1 MPASAVEFSGVFKRF
16 NAEWVLDDVNLALPE
31 GRTTA
36 VVGESGS
43 GKSTLLQLMN
53 AVYLADKGTF
63 RVFGEPIPRRQLHV
77 WRRRIGYAI
86 QGAGLFSHLNVRDN
100 ITLLAK
106 LSRLDSVF
114 IEQRFRSLMDAM
126 GLSAELSDRFPH
138 LLSGGEQQR
147 VGLCR
152 ALMLQPQ
159 LLLLDEPFSALD
171 PLARVGLYDLF
182 VRLRDR
188 ESVTTVLV
196 THDIREALRLA
207 DHLVILR
214 GGVVQQSGPVDQVQ
228 RAPANEYVNVLLT
241 DQLA

>member
-1 MPASAVEFSGVFKRF
+1 MIPAAVEFVGVCKRF
-16 NAEWVLDDVNLALPE
+16 GTGWALDRVDLALPE

-53 AVYLADKGTF
+53 AVYLPDEGTI
-63 RVFGEPIPRRQLHV
+63 RILGRAIPTEQRHI
-77 WRRRIGYAI
+77 WRRGVGYAV
-86 QGAGLFSHLNVRDN
+86 QGAGLFPHLNVRDN
-100 ITLLAK
+100 VTLLAR
-106 LSRLDSVF
+106 LSRRDTAF
-114 IEQRFRSLMDAM
+114 IEERYRSLTELM
-126 GLSAELSDRFPH
+126 GLAPDLDVRFPH

-152 ALMLQPQ
+152 ALFLQPR

-171 PLARVGLYDLF
+171 PIARVGLYDLF

-188 ESVTTVLV
+188 ESVSTVLV
-196 THDIREALRLA
+196 THDIREALQLA
-207 DHLVILR
+207 DYLVILKA
-214 GGVVQQSGPVDQVQ
+214 GAVQQSGPVDDVRQH
-228 RAPANEYVNVLLT
+228 PANDYVKALLT

>member
-1 MPASAVEFSGVFKRF
+1 MTAAVEFSGVFKRF
-16 NAEWVLDDVNLALPE
+16 DGDWVLENVDLELPE
-31 GRTTA
+31 GRTSA

-43 GKSTLLQLMN
+43 GKSTLLQLIN
-53 AVYLADKGTF
+53 AVYRADRGTV
-63 RVFGEPIPRRQLHV
+63 RVLGEPIPTQRLHL
-77 WRRRIGYAI
+77 WRRGIGYAI
-86 QGAGLFSHLNVRDN
+86 QGAGLFPHLNVRDN

-106 LSRLDSVF
+106 LSRLDRDF
-114 IEQRFRSLMDAM
+114 IERRYRSLTELV
-126 GLSAELSDRFPH
+126 GLSEELESRFPH

-152 ALMLQPQ
+152 ALLLQPR

-171 PLARVGLYDLF
+171 PIAKTGLYELF
-182 VRLRDR
+182 VQLRVR

-214 GGVVQQSGPVDQVQ
+214 SGIVQQRGDVDAVM
-228 RAPANEYVNVLLT
+228 RSPANDYVQTLLT
-241 DQLA
+241 DRLA

>member
-1 MPASAVEFSGVFKRF
+1 MTDAAVEFSGVSKRF
-16 NAEWVLDDVNLALPE
+16 NAGWVLDDVNLSLPE
-31 GRTTA
+31 GKTTA

-53 AVYLADKGTF
+53 AVYRADKGTV
-63 RVFGEPIPRRQLHV
+63 RILGQPIPKHQLHL
-77 WRRRIGYAI
+77 WRRGIGYAI
-86 QGAGLFSHLNVRDN
+86 QGAGLFPHLNVRDN

-106 LSRLDSVF
+106 LTTLDAAF
-114 IEQRFRSLMDAM
+114 IEQRCRSLMEAM
-126 GLSAELSDRFPH
+126 GLAAELGTRFPH

-152 ALMLQPQ
+152 ALMLQPR

-171 PLARVGLYDLF
+171 PIARVGLYDLF

-188 ESVTTVLV
+188 EAVTTVLV

-207 DHLVILR
+207 DQLVVLK
-214 GGVVQQSGPVDQVQ
+214 GGVVQQSGQVDQVQ
-228 RAPANEYVNVLLT
+228 GSPANDYVNALLT

>member
-16 NAEWVLDDVNLALPE
+16 NAGWVLDDVNLALPE

-53 AVYLADKGTF
+53 AVYLADKGTV
-63 RVFGEPIPRRQLHV
+63 RVLGEPIPRRQLHL

-86 QGAGLFSHLNVRDN
+86 QGAGLFPHLNVRDN

-114 IEQRFRSLMDAM
+114 IEQRYRSLMDAM
-126 GLSAELSDRFPH
+126 GLSAELSVRFPH

-152 ALMLQPQ
+152 ALMLQPE

-171 PLARVGLYDLF
+171 PVARVGLYDLF

-188 ESVTTVLV
+188 ESVTTVLI

-228 RAPANEYVNVLLT
+228 RAPVNEYVNVLLT